1 MKIFLS
7 LFVFSLFLFPSFAF
21 AEVGCRCFCGT
32 EQGALT
38 PSGGESVSFANCETL
53 CEKADQ
59 KVVVCATDPAQY
71 PVNFFRC
78 FTREDCSSQCKE
90 RSDPSDPDTCF

>member
-71 PVNFFRC
+71 PVNFFA
-78 FTREDCSSQCKE
+78 
-90 RSDPSDPDTCF
+90 